1 MMRTEFTG
9 MIGLT
14 LGLSLLLSAAQGAER
29 KIVLKEQLNQKWTRE
44 LVAYPLEARKGECAP
59 GSVVLAGPNGPVP
72 VQLGEVELWPG
83 TKSVKSAGMMFVVE
97 GVEPLATV
105 SYTLSFG
112 KDASA
117 PAGPASDL
125 KVSPGK
131 DQVEIATARC
141 AVRLLLGEKSYDQPV
156 PLKDLPGP
164 LLGMR
169 LDGAGAWAGASCFTG
184 MALAKSWTAVLTD
197 SGPVFARVLA
207 TYTLAD
213 SNIVTLA
220 ATVIA
225 GDNTVRWDMAVK
237 KDRPELGVEFRLPPV
252 PGVKQSVSLQG
263 CGQWARA
270 DRPAPLAPG
279 DQPFIWL
286 GPDTS
291 IASAFPECAWAV
303 KLATGGGTELH
314 VTSRDPAAWADG
326 VAPLTYGG
334 FKTWNLDMVQPAWEN
349 WKRKRI
355 PMTYAADG
363 TVTLKASL
371 AKGERCWS
379 VGSGAPLVGDKLD
392 RVKEMVLDWPADPR
406 QPHPRLFVN
415 QADIDDSWTRAGSD
429 ADLMKSISFNN
440 DAAGIVRFLRKPAAT
455 RTPAESDA
463 ALKAVRN
470 FLNLQGR
477 FDVMRSAIRT
487 VSMYDAAVDSG
498 LLSPAERTL
507 FRAQMAYLAYQMADP
522 QTWDCERGYLSG
534 NPNMSCSYILS
545 LGVIAAALSDHPMAK
560 TWNEMAS
567 QWQDKW
573 LTDEVGP
580 NGEWIPEGG
589 HYGYVSLEPLVSY
602 AIAAQRA
609 GFRDF
614 TNDPRLKKLLLFFAK
629 DQTPIDPQ
637 RGHLRASA
645 AWGRGISGDKN
656 PVFGVAA
663 RMTAKSDPAFS
674 QTMQWTWAELGY
686 PVFMD
691 DGRLGGFEPYY
702 EDHRLPAKA
711 PAWSSDL
718 FPNLGV
724 FIRAAF
730 NTPSESFLVFLSH
743 TDSHRNL
750 DIWTPG
756 IGGFSQWFGRG
767 KPLSTCFNN
776 GAGYNARHE
785 LLRDGVRLARNWGG
799 ANDPKGPFGH
809 YTRTEPQAAALQAR
823 VDYVRSSF
831 VNTTV
836 DDRDWFPA
844 IVPPAYPRVTPAS
857 GTNLVWTRQVLFLK
871 DPEPAGPA
879 YLVLRDT
886 TQGGQPTAWQF
897 WTLSEK
903 IGAPEQVK
911 DLNAFLAD
919 KPGEKLLPARELPA
933 GDRYTAVGQFD
944 MDVEYFVASPA
955 NTPRHTLRYGGNDNS
970 RVPEYQDLL
979 HLQQPG
985 DGSYYVAIFPRPRGE
1000 AAPTFTKL
1008 ANGEILK
1015 IAGGFGTDYAFLALT
1030 EAAVAAD
1037 GVSFKGT
1044 AGAVQQ
1050 RPAATILTLGAAGE
1064 VACKEFRLAGPGAAA
1079 LNIAADRLELSLPAD
1094 SAGGEFSLFVP
1105 GDWKLKDA
1113 PRGVNLSPRPGAG
1126 AVVLSVPKGI
1136 SGSVVLARGK

>member
-1 MMRTEFTG
+1 MKQE
-9 MIGLT
+9 
-14 LGLSLLLSAAQGAER
+14 LSWLMGWMAVGALLLTSAQAAEK
-29 KIVLKEQLNQKWTRE
+29 KIVISEHLNQAWTRE
-44 LVAYPLEARKGECAP
+44 RVAYPFGAPKGACAL
-59 GSVVLAGPNGPVP
+59 GSVMLTGPNGPAP
-72 VQLGEVELWPG
+72 VQLSEVELWPG
-83 TKSVKSAGMMFVVE
+83 TKSVKSARATFVVE
-97 GVEPLATV
+97 ALAPLTTAD
-105 SYTLSFG
+105 YTLSYG
-112 KDASA
+112 KDAG
-117 PAGPASDL
+117 PASGPASDL
-125 KVSPGK
+125 KVTPGK
-131 DQVEIATARC
+131 EQVEIATARC
-141 AVRLLLGEKSYDQPV
+141 GVRLLLGEKTYDQPV
-156 PLKDLPGP
+156 PLKEIPGP

-169 LDGAGAWAGASCFTG
+169 LDGAGAWAGASLFTG
-184 MALAKSWTAVLTD
+184 EAPVKSWSAVLTE

-213 SNIVTLA
+213 SNAVTLA

-237 KDRPELGVEFRLPPV
+237 EDRPELGLEFRLPPL
-252 PGVKQSVSLQG
+252 PGVKQAVTLQG
-263 CGQWARA
+263 YGQWSRA
-270 DRPAPLAPG
+270 DRTAPLTPG
-279 DQPFIWL
+279 DKPFTWL
-286 GPDTS
+286 SPDS
-291 IASAFPECAWAV
+291 SVVNALPDCSWAV
-303 KLATGGGTELH
+303 KLAVEGGAELR
-314 VTSRDPAAWADG
+314 VSSREPAAWADG

-371 AKGERCWS
+371 AKGARRWS
-379 VGSGAPLVGDKLD
+379 VSGGAPVVGDKLG
-392 RVKEMVLDWPADPR
+392 RVKEMVLDWSADNK
-406 QPHPRLFVN
+406 QPHPRLFV
-415 QADIDDSWTRAGSD
+415 DK
-429 ADLMKSISFNN
+429 ADLSDKDKGIAGYP
-440 DAAGIVRFLRKPAAT
+440 DAAGIIRLLNKPADQ
-455 RTPAESDA
+455 RTPAEVDA
-463 ALKAVRN
+463 ALKALRDY
-470 FLNLQGR
+470 LSLQGN
-477 FDVMRSAIRT
+477 FDVMRHAIR
-487 VSMYDAAVDSG
+487 VAAMYDAAIDSG

-507 FRAQMAYLAYQMADP
+507 FRAQMAYLAYQVADP
-522 QTWDCERGYLSG
+522 QTWDCERGYHSG

-573 LTDEVGP
+573 LADEVGP

-614 TNDPRLKKLLLFFAK
+614 TNDPRLKKLLLYFAK
-629 DQTPIDPQ
+629 TQTPRDPQ
-637 RGHLRASA
+637 RGNLRGSG
-645 AWGRGISGDKN
+645 AWGRGTSGDKDA
-656 PVFGVAA
+656 VFGVAA

-674 QTMQWTWAELGY
+674 EIMQWTWGELGY
-686 PVFMD
+686 PVFMG

-702 EDHRLPAKA
+702 EDRRLPAQA
-711 PAWSSDL
+711 PAWASDL

-724 FIRAAF
+724 FFRAGF

-750 DIWTPG
+750 DVWTPG

-776 GAGYNARHE
+776 GIGYNDRHE
-785 LLRDGVRLARNWGG
+785 LLRDGVRLARNWGV

-836 DDRDWFPA
+836 DDRDWFPV
-844 IVPPAYPRVTPAS
+844 IEPPAYPRVAAATD
-857 GTNLVWTRQVLFLK
+857 TNLVWTRQVLFVK
-871 DPEPAGPA
+871 DPDPAGPA
-879 YLVLRDT
+879 YLVVRDT

-903 IGAPEQVK
+903 IGAPDQVK

-919 KPGEKLLPARELPA
+919 KPGPQLMPARELPA
-933 GDRYTAVGQFD
+933 GDRYTAIGQFD

-985 DGSYYVAIFPRPRGE
+985 DGAYYVAIFPRPRGE

-1008 ANGEILK
+1008 ADGAILK
-1015 IAGGFGTDYAFLALT
+1015 IAGGFGTDYAFLALM

-1079 LNIAADRLELSLPAD
+1079 LNVMADRLELSLPPD
-1094 SAGGEFSLFVP
+1094 TAGGEFSLSAP
-1105 GDWKLKDA
+1105 GDWKLKD
-1113 PRGVNLSPRPGAG
+1113 P
-1126 AVVLSVPKGI
+1126 PKGVKLTPRAVPGGLVLGMPKEF
-1136 SGSVVLARGK
+1136 SGKLVFIKGK